1 MKAYKICSNR
11 GKGICARQAYKCG
24 LAAALAVLIG
34 MSWNPAI
41 CRAQQPDNDVPG
53 AQVLTRG
60 PVHEA
65 FAGMVTF
72 NPEPGVVVTKAPPDV
87 IEEVPPAERPEGDNV
102 TWIPGYWAWDDERS
116 DFLWVSGTWRALPP
130 GRQWMAGYW
139 GTTTQGYQWTSGY
152 WADATAQETTYLP
165 PPPATVE
172 AGPNIAAPSMDYG
185 WTPGC
190 WIWYQG
196 RYAWSPGYWV
206 QGRADWDWTPAHYVW
221 TPRGFI
227 FVGGFWDYPVE
238 RRGVLF
244 APVYFES
251 GVYSRRGYSYSPMIV
266 IDLGVFTDHLF
277 LRPRYQHYYFGDYY
291 AASYVQGGFYASF
304 SFQSGR
310 YGYDPIF
317 SHQSWEH
324 RQDREWEHRVETSY
338 QYRRDHEA
346 ARPPRTWAA
355 QRTMNP
361 NTAESQQ
368 NRVVVAASFDQLAKR
383 KDSPMRFQP
392 VAGAERQQLAQ
403 RGQEVQKSRDQRRTI
418 EARTVDTSAQKPGGV
433 FEPAKVTLPRSPIVA
448 KSVNQLGGNQ
458 SPPKAQQAP
467 KPDPAFQPKSE
478 PSGRQPNVDRSNPQ
492 SQPRRAEPG
501 KMPAPG
507 RSEAVPRETKAQPEP
522 QPRANQRT
530 PAATSDKTVQPPVRN
545 EAQPAGQ
552 KAAPAHESTQV
563 HKPAA
568 TTHEPVTPA
577 PKNNQAQSGK
587 QKPVP
592 AAPDLKPGTRP
603 EPAAPAPKNDKAQS
617 ETRKSVPAA
626 AESKPAAQTTARPEA
641 NHPPAIKEPTGQN
654 AGQQPGKQQKAAQPP
669 DKKAQQPAKEQ
680 PAASDNNGANPADK
694 NPKDKGKE

>member
-1 MKAYKICSNR
+1 MKTYKICSNR
-11 GKGICARQAYKCG
+11 GKGICARHAYKGG
-24 LAAALAVLIG
+24 LAVALVILIG
-34 MSWNPAI
+34 VSWNLAI

-72 NPEPGVVVTKAPPDV
+72 NPEPGVVVTKAPPGV

-130 GRQWMAGYW
+130 GRAWMAGYW
-139 GTTTQGYQWTSGY
+139 GKTTQGYQWISGY
-152 WADATAQETTYLP
+152 WADATARETTYLP

-172 AGPNIAAPSMDYG
+172 VGPNIAAPSMDYG

-206 QGRADWDWTPAHYVW
+206 QGRADWDWTPAHYVR

-291 AASYVQGGFYASF
+291 AASYAQGGFYASF

-310 YGYDPIF
+310 YGYDPIY
-317 SHQSWEH
+317 SHQRWEH
-324 RQDREWEHRVETSY
+324 RQDRAWEPRIEASF
-338 QYRRDHEA
+338 QYRRDNES

-355 QRTMNP
+355 QTTINQTTINQTTVNQTTINRGTP
-361 NTAESQQ
+361 ESQQ
-368 NRVVVAASFDQLAKR
+368 TRVVMATPFAQLVKR
-383 KDSPMRFQP
+383 TDSPMRFQP
-392 VAGAERQQLAQ
+392 VAKQERQQLVQ
-403 RGQEVQKSRDQRRTI
+403 RGQEVQKSRDQRQML
-418 EARTVDTSAQKPGGV
+418 EAKAVDTTARRPGAV
-433 FEPAKVTLPRSPIVA
+433 IEPAKVALPRSPIVA
-448 KSVNQLGGNQ
+448 KPANQLGRNQ
-458 SPPKAQQAP
+458 APPQMQQAP
-467 KPDPAFQPKSE
+467 KPDLKIQPKSDTAD
-478 PSGRQPNVDRSNPQ
+478 RQPNVDRSNPQ
-492 SQPRRAEPG
+492 SQPRQLEPQ
-501 KMPAPG
+501 KQPTSG
-507 RSEAVPRETKAQPEP
+507 RSEAVPRETKAQPAS
-522 QPRANQRT
+522 QPRATQRT
-530 PAATSDKTVQPPVRN
+530 PTATGEKTVRPPVRN
-545 EAQPAGQ
+545 EAQPAE
-552 KAAPAHESTQV
+552 KKTVAAPATPQV
-563 HKPAA
+563 QKPAVVM
-568 TTHEPVTPA
+568 HET
-577 PKNNQAQSGK
+577 
-587 QKPVP
+587 
-592 AAPDLKPGTRP
+592 
-603 EPAAPAPKNDKAQS
+603 AAPAPKNNEAQS

-626 AESKPAAQTTARPEA
+626 AKSKPAGKPEARPEV
-641 NHPPAIKEPTGQN
+641 NHPAAIKEPTGQN
-654 AGQQPGKQQKAAQPP
+654 ANKQPVKQEKSVQPS
-669 DKKAQQPAKEQ
+669 DKKVQQPAKEKPTANEQ
-680 PAASDNNGANPADK
+680 NGTNAP
-694 NPKDKGKE
+694 GKVH